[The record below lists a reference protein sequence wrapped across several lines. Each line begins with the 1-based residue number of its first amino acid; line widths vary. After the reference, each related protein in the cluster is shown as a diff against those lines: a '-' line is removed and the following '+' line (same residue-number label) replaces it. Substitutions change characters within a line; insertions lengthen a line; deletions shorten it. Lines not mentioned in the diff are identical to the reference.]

1 MKTQLNFKILIFGSI
16 LIHEKSYENI
26 LDYNISYKFLIG
38 TKPLRIRLDKVEGF
52 IRVNDGTRYLISFG
66 PEKYDTLYNRIIY
79 LISQKS
85 GITYVIYHNYERI
98 KICIIFC
105 L

>member
-1 MKTQLNFKILIFGSI
+1 MIKVPVKMITCGMIECMICKCNKRNWYKNRTCYYFEDIIKFQDFNFGSI

-26 LDYNISYKFLIG
+26 LDDNISYKFLIG

-66 PEKYDTLYNRIIY
+66 PEK
-79 LISQKS
+79 
-85 GITYVIYHNYERI
+85 
-98 KICIIFC
+98 
-105 L
+105 